1 MENLVI
7 IKNGQAVTDSLTVA
21 EVFGKRHDSVMRD
34 IRNQIEKLVE
44 ANELEF
50 TLHNFVE
57 REYQTG
63 RNNSYIKFDLT
74 EDAFA
79 LVVMAYTTP
88 EAMKFKVKFLQEFKR
103 IKEQLQN
110 QPRVLSDREQLS
122 AVMKLSYMQEEDI
135 KGIKEEVKN
144 LKYDFNNRLTVDF
157 GQQRALENAKKNR
170 VYYLWETAVI
180 NTEVHDTRHKVFAAI
195 GRDLKN
201 AFAVNSYRDIRQK
214 DFEEAI
220 QYIKSWRPRIV

>member
-34 IRNQIEKLVE
+34 IRNQIEKLAE

-57 REYQTG
+57 REYQSG

-103 IKEQLQN
+103 MKEEIQGK
-110 QPRVLSDREQLS
+110 PKVLSEREQLIAS
-122 AVMKLSYMQEEDI
+122 MKLSLETAEEIATVKEDVNNLKRVVDNELTLNHGQQQVLHHEIKKRVESLYNDYEEDI
-135 KGIKEEVKN
+135 TKQGMYAQIHKHLRRAFLTPKYIFVK
-144 LKYDFNNRLTVDF
+144 R
-157 GQQRALENAKKNR
+157 
-170 VYYLWETAVI
+170 
-180 NTEVHDTRHKVFAAI
+180 
-195 GRDLKN
+195 
-201 AFAVNSYRDIRQK
+201 K
-214 DFEEAI
+214 DFDEAVAWV
-220 QYIKSWRPRIV
+220 KAWRPIF

>member
-34 IRNQIEKLVE
+34 IRNQIEKLAE

-103 IKEQLQN
+103 IKEQLS
-110 QPRVLSDREQLS
+110 QPRQLSEREQLMAS
-122 AVMKLSYMQEEDI
+122 MKLSIETAEEI
-135 KGIKEEVKN
+135 ATVKEDVIQ
-144 LKYDFNNRLTVDF
+144 LKDQVNNQMTIDH
-157 GQQRALENAKKNR
+157 GQQVVILATKNKR
-170 VYYLWETAVI
+170 VEKLWSERQI
-180 NTEVHDTRHKVFAAI
+180 NTEFFDNKRKVHAQAW
-195 GRDLKN
+195 RDLKL
-201 AFAVNSYRDIRQK
+201 AFGVASYRDIKKK
-214 DFEEAI
+214 DYEEALAFV
-220 QYIKSWRPRIV
+220 KAWRPRMF

>member
-34 IRNQIEKLVE
+34 IRNQIEKLAE

-103 IKEQLQN
+103 IKEQLS
-110 QPRVLSDREQLS
+110 QPRQLSEREQLMAS
-122 AVMKLSYMQEEDI
+122 MKLSIETAEEI
-135 KGIKEEVKN
+135 ATVKEDVIQ
-144 LKYDFNNRLTVDF
+144 LKDQVNNQMTIDH
-157 GQQRALENAKKNR
+157 GQQVAILATKNKR
-170 VYYLWETAVI
+170 VEKLWSERQI
-180 NTEVHDTRHKVFAAI
+180 NTEFFDTKRKVHAQAW
-195 GRDLKN
+195 RDLKL
-201 AFAVNSYRDIRQK
+201 AFGVASYRDIKKK
-214 DFEEAI
+214 DYEEALAFV
-220 QYIKSWRPRIV
+220 KAWRPRMF